1 MVCAELPLTDNE
13 RASQMNIADTP
24 LDTLELS
31 VAARAAC
38 KEAGAETLT
47 GVLMLDG
54 DSMPAKVW
62 VEVKEFQRSLWE
74 HFNKPAAARAL
85 QFVQEVLSL
94 HGDTALLLHDGEL
107 RLIDLN
113 PEEGGQGHD

>member
-1 MVCAELPLTDNE
+1 M
-13 RASQMNIADTP
+13 SIADTP
-24 LDTLELS
+24 LDNLELS
-31 VAARAAC
+31 AAARAAC

-54 DSMPAKVW
+54 ACLPAKAW

-94 HGDTALLLHDGEL
+94 HGDAALILHDGEL
-107 RLIDLN
+107 RLIDLH
-113 PEEGGQGHD
+113 PEEAGHGHA